1 MRTGENK
8 HGFRI
13 ESVAE
18 LPDVGGRL
26 WRMTYLKNGADLL
39 WLERKDDV
47 KTFSIVFKTL
57 PDDETGV
64 AHILEHSVLAGSRR
78 YPVRSPFEEIRKSS
92 PCVYINA

>member
-1 MRTGENK
+1 MKTGGNK

-39 WLERKDDV
+39 RLRAK
-47 KTFSIVFKTL
+47 
-57 PDDETGV
+57 G
-64 AHILEHSVLAGSRR
+64 RR
-78 YPVRSPFEEIRKSS
+78 RD
-92 PCVYINA
+92 C